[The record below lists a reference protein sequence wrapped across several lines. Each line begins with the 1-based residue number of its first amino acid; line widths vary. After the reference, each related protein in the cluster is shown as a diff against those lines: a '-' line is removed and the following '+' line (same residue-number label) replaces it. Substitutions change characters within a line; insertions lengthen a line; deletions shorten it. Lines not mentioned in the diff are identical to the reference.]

1 LFNLKFK
8 KMSEKKETIYCG
20 NGKEKKFDDGGSI
33 VNFTVHLDKIRDHVY
48 EYEGKKYVNLT
59 MSALKGGANEYGK
72 THSVRINDFEP
83 DSSKKKGGEDLPF

>member
-1 LFNLKFK
+1 
-8 KMSEKKETIYCG
+8 
-20 NGKEKKFDDGGSI
+20 
-33 VNFTVHLDKIRDHVY
+33 
-48 EYEGKKYVNLT
+48 